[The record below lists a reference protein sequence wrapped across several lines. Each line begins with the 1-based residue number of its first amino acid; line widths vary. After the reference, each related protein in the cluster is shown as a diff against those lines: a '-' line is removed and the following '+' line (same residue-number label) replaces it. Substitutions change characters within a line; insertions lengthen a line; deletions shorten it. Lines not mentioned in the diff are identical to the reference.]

1 MSYSINRTF
10 HLKLTTVTP
19 VSIGDGGKLSPL
31 TDYILDGGRL
41 YLIDE
46 DKFREA
52 FSEDKIHLLDDFM
65 QGVEKHVN
73 VDKTEF
79 LKDFIE
85 DTLLLKSFTQVVK
98 NKDGYNAKAT
108 GNATAISTILKN
120 GRRPFISGST
130 LKGAIKTAFLYD
142 WLLNDGKNKL
152 KSIIYDIDSFYH
164 DNKYDID
171 ERDKIRQAQPKEKDL
186 TTQQKNDLKDIRR
199 KLNQKAKKLNDSIE
213 KILDDFLHK
222 EYEDAPRDFHLF
234 QISDSALFEEH
245 DLALYETARF
255 HLKKGEYDIP
265 VFKEAIDENR
275 ETHINLRISEGI
287 THLGLSFLNEAKWK
301 DIAAKLNAFSLANV
315 EQEINLLNSKKG
327 KLPQVNEATKKG
339 YEQFLKDSETKNGMK
354 EIIEQAS
361 SIETEAYISL
371 GSGKTYF
378 YNSFGLALYK
388 EDKKAFDKF
397 VRIFELVKAN
407 QEFFPITR
415 ALNLDYKPLGWVKL
429 QPIN

>member
-1 MSYSINRTF
+1 M
-10 HLKLTTVTP
+10 KLTTVTP

-31 TDYILDGGRL
+31 TDYILDDGRL

-46 DKFREA
+46 DKFRKA

-65 QGVEKHVN
+65 QGVEKHVDI
-73 VDKTEF
+73 DKTEF

-85 DTLLLKSFTQVVK
+85 NTLSLKPFTQVVK
-98 NKDGYNAKAT
+98 NENGYKAKVT

-152 KSIIYDIDSFYH
+152 KSIIYDIDGFYH

-186 TTQQKNDLKDIRR
+186 PLQQKNELRDIRK
-199 KLNQKAKKLNDSIE
+199 KLKQKAEKLSNSIE
-213 KILDDFLHK
+213 KILDGFLHK
-222 EYEDAPRDFHLF
+222 EYDDAPRDFHLF
-234 QISDSALFEEH
+234 QVSDSECFDENAIELH
-245 DLALYETARF
+245 QTNRF
-255 HLKKGEYDIP
+255 HLKKGDFTNNIS
-265 VFKEAIDENR
+265 VFKEAIAQQKTAN
-275 ETHINLRISEGI
+275 INLRILSGVTHSDLKFLETATWEDI
-287 THLGLSFLNEAKWK
+287 T
-301 DIAAKLNAFSLANV
+301 IKLNAFSRANIK
-315 EQEINLLNSKKG
+315 QEKNLLNIKKG
-327 KLPQVNEATKKG
+327 KLLQMNEAATKG
-339 YEQFLKDSETKNGMK
+339 YESFLTDSYLKIQNAT
-354 EIIEQAS
+354 
-361 SIETEAYISL
+361 TEAYIPL

-378 YNSFGLALYK
+378 YNSLGLAIY
-388 EDKKAFDKF
+388 EENKKAFEKF
-397 VRIFELVKAN
+397 VKILELGKAN

-429 QPIN
+429 EIAE